1 VRTREK
7 KRNARLKNGLVFDS
21 WAILAYVQAEPAG
34 ARVRS
39 LLIEATE
46 VRRSLWMTN
55 INLGE
60 VWYMLARRNSGAYAS
75 QQLAELGQICIER
88 VDIDWPMVLE
98 AADYKSRHKISYADA
113 FAAALAKQRHAELVT
128 GDREFRA
135 LESEIKI
142 HWL

>member
-1 VRTREK
+1 M
-7 KRNARLKNGLVFDS
+7 KNGLVFDS

-39 LLIEATE
+39 LLIEVTE

-60 VWYMLARRNSGAYAS
+60 VWYMLARRNSSAYAS
-75 QQLAELGQICIER
+75 QQLAELSQIGIER
-88 VDIDWPMVLE
+88 VDIDWPTVLQ

-128 GDREFRA
+128 GDREFHA

>member
-1 VRTREK
+1 M
-7 KRNARLKNGLVFDS
+7 KNGLVFDS

-39 LLIEATE
+39 LLIEVTE
-46 VRRSLWMTN
+46 VRRSLWMTS

-60 VWYMLARRNSGAYAS
+60 VWYMLARRNSGAYAT
-75 QQLAELGQICIER
+75 QHIAELGQIGIER

-98 AADYKSRHKISYADA
+98 AAEYKSRHKISYADA
-113 FAAALAKQRHAELVT
+113 FAAALAKQRNAELVT
-128 GDREFRA
+128 GDREFQA

-142 HWL
+142 HWI

>member
-1 VRTREK
+1 M
-7 KRNARLKNGLVFDS
+7 KNGLVFDS
-21 WAILAYVQAEPAG
+21 WAILAYVQAEPPG

-39 LLIEATE
+39 LLIEVTE
-46 VRRSLWMTN
+46 VRRSLWMTS

-75 QQLAELGQICIER
+75 QQLAELSQIGIER
-88 VDIDWPMVLE
+88 VDADWPMVLE
-98 AADYKSRHKISYADA
+98 AASYKSRHKISYADG
-113 FAAALAKQRHAELVT
+113 FAVALAKQRHAELVT
-128 GDREFRA
+128 GDPEFRA

>member
-1 VRTREK
+1 
-7 KRNARLKNGLVFDS
+7 LKNGLVFDS

-39 LLIEATE
+39 LLIEVTE
-46 VRRSLWMTN
+46 IRRSLWMTN

-75 QQLAELGQICIER
+75 QQLAELGQIGIER

>member
-1 VRTREK
+1 
-7 KRNARLKNGLVFDS
+7 LKNGLVFDS

-39 LLIEATE
+39 LLIEVTE
-46 VRRSLWMTN
+46 ARRSLWMTN

-75 QQLAELGQICIER
+75 QQLAELGQIGIER
-88 VDIDWPMVLE
+88 VDIDWPTVLQ

-128 GDREFRA
+128 GDREFQA

>member
-1 VRTREK
+1 
-7 KRNARLKNGLVFDS
+7 
-21 WAILAYVQAEPAG
+21 
-34 ARVRS
+34 
-39 LLIEATE
+39 
-46 VRRSLWMTN
+46 MTS

-60 VWYMLARRNSGAYAS
+60 VWYMLARRNSGAYAT
-75 QQLAELGQICIER
+75 QHIAELGQIGIER

-113 FAAALAKQRHAELVT
+113 FAAALAKQRNAELVT
-128 GDREFRA
+128 GDREFQA

>member
-1 VRTREK
+1 M
-7 KRNARLKNGLVFDS
+7 KNGLVFDS

-39 LLIEATE
+39 LLIEVTE
-46 VRRSLWMTN
+46 ARRSLWMTN

-75 QQLAELGQICIER
+75 QQLAELGQIGIER
-88 VDIDWPMVLE
+88 VDIDWPTVLQ

-128 GDREFRA
+128 GDREFQA

>member
-1 VRTREK
+1 M
-7 KRNARLKNGLVFDS
+7 KNGLVFDS

-39 LLIEATE
+39 LLIDATE
-46 VRRSLWMTN
+46 AKRSLWMTS

-60 VWYMLARRNSGAYAS
+60 VWYMLARRNSGAYANS
-75 QQLAELGQICIER
+75 QLEELSQIGIER
-88 VDIDWPMVLE
+88 VDVDWPMVLE
-98 AADYKSRHKISYADA
+98 AAGYKYRHKISYADA
-113 FAAALAKQRHAELVT
+113 FAAVLAKQRHAELVT
-128 GDREFRA
+128 GDREFQA

>member
-1 VRTREK
+1 M
-7 KRNARLKNGLVFDS
+7 KNGFVFDS

-39 LLIEATE
+39 LLIEVTE
-46 VRRSLWMTN
+46 VRRSLWMTS

-75 QQLAELGQICIER
+75 QQLAELGQIGIER

-98 AADYKSRHKISYADA
+98 AAEYKSRHKISFADA

>member
-1 VRTREK
+1 
-7 KRNARLKNGLVFDS
+7 LKNGLVFDS

-39 LLIEATE
+39 LLIEVTE
-46 VRRSLWMTN
+46 ARRSLWMTS

-60 VWYMLARRNSGAYAS
+60 VWYMLARRNSSAYAS
-75 QQLAELGQICIER
+75 QQLAELSQIGIER

-113 FAAALAKQRHAELVT
+113 FAAALAKQRHGELVT

>member
-1 VRTREK
+1 
-7 KRNARLKNGLVFDS
+7 LKNGLVFDS

-39 LLIEATE
+39 LLIEVTE

-60 VWYMLARRNSGAYAS
+60 VWYMLARRNSSAYAT
-75 QQLAELGQICIER
+75 QHLADLMQIGIER

-113 FAAALAKQRHAELVT
+113 FAAALAKQRNAELVT
-128 GDREFRA
+128 GDREFQA